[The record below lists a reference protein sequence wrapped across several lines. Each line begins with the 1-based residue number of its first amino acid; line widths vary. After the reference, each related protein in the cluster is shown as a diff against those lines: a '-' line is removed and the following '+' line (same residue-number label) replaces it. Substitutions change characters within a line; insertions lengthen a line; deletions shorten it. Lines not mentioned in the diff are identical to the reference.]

1 MAATELDSD
10 VFRRRFQK
18 KLADH
23 FTDELENDF
32 TNFEKNIH
40 ENDGQ
45 QKVKK
50 SPFCI
55 QNILWLGA
63 AVAVFYFS
71 DFINVMVN
79 DLRIKS
85 VWFWIGV
92 ASIGLHVSIAIF
104 LVFWLTLWKK
114 VSSDEWETRYP
125 SAVPVATASLVLG
138 IICLCI
144 GLWPVWGFLTPVIL
158 LVLLMGTVVVV
169 AMVG

>member
-1 MAATELDSD
+1 MATSELDSD

-23 FTDELENDF
+23 FADELETDLS
-32 TNFEKNIH
+32 NFEKNIQ
-40 ENDGQ
+40 EKDGQ
-45 QKVKK
+45 ATVRK
-50 SPFCI
+50 SPFCL
-55 QNILWLGA
+55 QNILWLGT

-71 DFINVMVN
+71 DFVNVLVY
-79 DLRIKS
+79 DLRIQS
-85 VWFWIGV
+85 AWFWIGV
-92 ASIGLHVSIAIF
+92 LSIGLHLCIAVF
-104 LVFWLTLWKK
+104 LVFWLTLWKN
-114 VSSDEWETRYP
+114 VSTDEWETRYP

-138 IICLCI
+138 IICLCV